1 MPRYKFKC
9 GPCEEHPDQTIIR
22 EVFMSISY
30 FDEEGRTQICDRC
43 GKEMTHV
50 LGMPAVHWRGPGA
63 TPNKKPI
70 PAKDANELETDLTQH
85 YIDKA
90 IRDGSL
96 DEARERTES
105 YVIDE
110 YKDEKTGKKVR
121 KPVHIPAVES

>member
-1 MPRYKFKC
+1 MPRYNFAC
-9 GPCEEHPDQTIIR
+9 EPCDEHNEKIVR

-30 FDEEGRTQICDRC
+30 FDEEGRHQVCDKC
-43 GKEMTHV
+43 GKDMVHI
-50 LGMPAVHWRGPGA
+50 LGMPAVHWKGPGA
-63 TPNKKPI
+63 TPHKKQI
-70 PAKDANELETDLTQH
+70 PAKDAAEMETDLTQH

-90 IRDGSL
+90 IKGGNF